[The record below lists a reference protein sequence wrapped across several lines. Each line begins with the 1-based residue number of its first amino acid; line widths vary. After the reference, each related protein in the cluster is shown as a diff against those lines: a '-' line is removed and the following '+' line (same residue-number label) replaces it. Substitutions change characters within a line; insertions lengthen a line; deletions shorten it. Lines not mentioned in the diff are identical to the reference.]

1 MDDNKYIYQAFPLDH
16 PHGMCSYIDS
26 HFLTVTMHTM
36 SGAFDVQWEIVRRDT
51 TMNQIVARRLKREGE
66 K

>member
-1 MDDNKYIYQAFPLDH
+1 MDDDKYIYKAFPLDGG
-16 PHGMCSYIDS
+16 HGMWSYRDS
-26 HFLTVTMHTM
+26 HFITVTMHTM
-36 SGAFDVQWEIVRRDT
+36 AGPFDVQWEIVRNDQ